1 MIRELGKG
9 AMGVVYLGRDPV
21 IGRLVALKTIRSVSE
36 DDVEQREFQE
46 RFLREAQ
53 AAGILSHPNIV
64 TVHDVG
70 EDSSTETSFIAME
83 YVEGKNLKQ
92 LLGEKTPFTFERVA
106 EIIGQVAEALDY
118 AHRRGIVHRDVKPAN
133 IIITPENQVKIT
145 DFGIAK
151 TEKSNLT
158 STGQFLGTPNYM
170 SPEQV
175 TGDAVDGR
183 SDLSSLG
190 VVLYELLTRKKPFT
204 ADNLTSISY
213 KIVHEQFVPP
223 ETYDASIPAE
233 FASVL
238 DRALAKDPGER
249 FQRGNDFALAL
260 YEYKAREEERQML
273 RDLGQMVAEA
283 EKLGPVATVTAPPTP
298 LPPSPMPPPTPAP
311 MPASSGGRSPF
322 DILAAAPPAPR
333 PLEPEDDLATRE
345 VVRPLPATAYV
356 AASVPDLPS
365 EGSGEGRATE
375 DWQLDEP
382 TRSKKAQPPPP
393 PPPADDAA
401 VADVDASLPGPEIAV
416 PVVAEPTPVPSATK
430 PRGAAVS
437 PFDGIPSAPG
447 LSAERPEG
455 ATEII
460 QVGGLAGF
468 APPTGGGTDRP
479 TEILQPIAPPV
490 PEPISPPPAAPLPE
504 PFVDRPTEILRPI
517 APPAPPSPPAPP
529 APPAAPPAPPAPF
542 EPFVDRPTE
551 ILRPIAPPSPEKP
564 ETVEKAAKPPEP
576 SSAPPAP
583 VPLPPPVAL
592 SPVVASPTTPSP
604 AVPPPS
610 SGDRPTEILR
620 SPFPA
625 PGPVA
630 PATAPVP
637 SGAGEEGATE
647 RIVDAMKLV
656 RAGAP
661 AAKSPSSPLPA
672 PPPARPSAPAT
683 PRPPAP
689 SGARPDSPQAPK
701 PASAAAKLASSAGL
715 AAPGPAAPSTS
726 LPPVELEPIP
736 VPVPAPPPAP
746 AGPVLKRAVN
756 GKFVALIIGLVL
768 VAAGVVAGSLW
779 SRKAKIDAQAA
790 VDEVREREVQELKTL
805 MEDGNRLLAAGNAT
819 QALEK
824 FREVIRRKPDSAAA
838 REALARAEEQ
848 AKARQAGE
856 EVGREVETRLAAARQ
871 AAEEGQF
878 DRALDELSAILL
890 LQPDNADAQSIRAS
904 VKAAQAEKAAAEKKA
919 AAELAKKKKPTP
931 VPTPVREVKV
941 APPVETPK
949 PATPTPGVSK
959 VRIVF
964 QSPAPEGY
972 VMVRRNDKEIFRR
985 QFDFGRKSAGGLVD
999 GVVEVPSGPASFKAW
1014 AIPTNR
1020 SFNGYEAADL
1030 VVPGGETRTLVL
1042 ELNASGKLVL
1052 SLR

>member
-183 SDLSSLG
+183 SDLFSLG

-238 DRALAKDPGER
+238 ERALAKDPGER

-298 LPPSPMPPPTPAP
+298 LPPSPPPTPPPMQAP
-311 MPASSGGRSPF
+311 PAGRSPF
-322 DILAAAPPAPR
+322 DILAAAPAAPPPPR
-333 PLEPEDDLATRE
+333 LPDPEDDLATRE

-365 EGSGEGRATE
+365 EGGGEKRAME

-382 TRSKKAQPPPP
+382 TRSKKAPPP
-393 PPPADDAA
+393 PPPADEAA
-401 VADVDASLPGPEIAV
+401 VVDVDASLPGPEVVV
-416 PVVAEPTPVPSATK
+416 PVVPEPTPVPSATK
-430 PRGAAVS
+430 PRGVAVS

-447 LSAERPEG
+447 LSDERPDG

-468 APPTGGGTDRP
+468 TPPPGGGTDRP
-479 TEILQPIAPPV
+479 TEILQPVAPPV
-490 PEPISPPPAAPLPE
+490 PEPISPPPAAVLPE

-517 APPAPPSPPAPP
+517 APPPPPASPTL
-529 APPAAPPAPPAPF
+529 PAAPPAPPAPV

-551 ILRPIAPPSPEKP
+551 ILRPIAPPSAEKS
-564 ETVEKAAKPPEP
+564 ERVEKVAKPPEP
-576 SSAPPAP
+576 SIVPPAP
-583 VPLPPPVAL
+583 APLPPPV
-592 SPVVASPTTPSP
+592 
-604 AVPPPS
+604 VPPPS

-620 SPFPA
+620 SPFPPPAASGPA
-625 PGPVA
+625 PL
-630 PATAPVP
+630 PADV
-637 SGAGEEGATE
+637 GEEGATE
-647 RIVDAMKLV
+647 RIVDAMKLA

-661 AAKSPSSPLPA
+661 APKPPSATLPA
-672 PPPARPSAPAT
+672 PPPSRPPAPAA

-689 SGARPDSPQAPK
+689 SGARPAVPPAPK

-715 AAPGPAAPSTS
+715 AAPGPAAPSTE

-736 VPVPAPPPAP
+736 VPATVPPQAP

-790 VDEVREREVQELKTL
+790 VDEVREREVQELKAL
-805 MEDGNRLLAAGNAT
+805 MEDGNRLLAAGNAS

-848 AKARQAGE
+848 AKAKQAGE

-878 DRALDELSAILL
+878 DRALDELSAVLL

-931 VPTPVREVKV
+931 VPTPVREVKA

-985 QFDFGRKSAGGLVD
+985 QFDFGRKSAGGLVE

-1030 VVPGGETRTLVL
+1030 VVPGGETRSLVL